1 MNIQFTKHAQEKFA
15 ILKRHSF
22 FVTKKQV
29 TNTVL
34 HPDVLDHSRLPLYI
48 AQKTIDDTHVL
59 RVVYKRESGIKVIIT
74 FYPGRKSSYEKR
86 K

>member
-1 MNIQFTKHAQEKFA
+1 MLLRFTKHAQEKFA
-15 ILKRHSF
+15 ILKKHSF
-22 FVTKKQV
+22 LVTRRQV
-29 TNTVL
+29 TNAVL
-34 HPDVLDHSRLPLYI
+34 KPDLIDHSRLPLHI

-59 RVVYKRESGIKVIIT
+59 RVVYKREGRIKVIIT